1 LLVIADRR
9 LFERVWTEAAAGL
22 PGLYRVLEVIEPER
36 PDLAA
41 HVAEVVN
48 GSLKADIV
56 VGFKEGASVKL
67 LSSLVA
73 CCERGVRVRLL
84 TDLYEEM
91 TGRLLI
97 EQLDY
102 AWVMSLPMRSEVSEV
117 YGALKRGASTSSPG
131 PPRCWPSPCFFR
143 SLRWPSS
150 SGTAGPSS
158 IGRGAWADMGGRSKS

>member
-1 LLVIADRR
+1 VR
-9 LFERVWTEAAAGL
+9 
-22 PGLYRVLEVIEPER
+22 EVIEPER

-84 TDLYEEM
+84 TDLYEE
-91 TGRLLI
+91 R
-97 EQLDY
+97 
-102 AWVMSLPMRSEVSEV
+102 
-117 YGALKRGASTSSPG
+117 
-131 PPRCWPSPCFFR
+131 
-143 SLRWPSS
+143 
-150 SGTAGPSS
+150 
-158 IGRGAWADMGGRSKS
+158 